1 MGCSGGAGDEGS
13 RCLVALPSLT
23 WRQAFSVYA
32 SRVSRGC
39 PGIHAVVQ
47 AGLKLRLRPVS
58 APQVLGFMMC
68 APLPPLAYR
77 VLALEASEPGRTKQ
91 N

>member
-1 MGCSGGAGDEGS
+1 MRVHAAWLLSHPSPGDRRS
-13 RCLVALPSLT
+13 PC
-23 WRQAFSVYA
+23 
-32 SRVSRGC
+32 SRGC